1 MGAVEA
7 PEKTAIELKVE
18 GMTCASC
25 VARVERS
32 LKEIP
37 GVEGVTVNLI
47 TERAYARIDPQLVDL
62 SLLEKAVAEA
72 GYEAHPVEEGTK
84 DDLEAKEEAG
94 WRRDLLVGA
103 LFTLPLLGVAMG
115 PLRGGVWDWVQL
127 VLALPV
133 LYAGRRFYRGALG
146 EIRKRNLGMNTLVSL
161 GSGAAYAYSLL
172 ALFVPS
178 LFPEGTRHLYFEAGA
193 VILTLILTGKYMESR
208 AKRRTREALEKLVA
222 LTPKMAHL
230 VRGQETVDV
239 PAESLIPGDHVW
251 VKPGEAIP
259 ADGTIVQGESHVD
272 ESLFT
277 GESLPQRKAS
287 GATVWGGTVNQEGA
301 LLIQVEKVG
310 RETVLAQM
318 VRFVEEAQSHKP
330 RVQEVADR
338 IASVFVPIVLTVA
351 ALTFIL
357 WMVYGPDPR
366 LSFAFVAAVSVMVIA
381 CPCAMGLATPA
392 AIAVATGRAAQMGLL
407 FRDGQALE
415 TLARADT
422 FAFDKTGTL
431 TEGKPQVTD
440 ICPAP
445 GSGEEEIL
453 ALAAGA
459 ESFSEHP
466 LARAIL
472 QKAREAKVQ
481 VPMLSDFRSHQG
493 RGIEGRLKGKRVLVG
508 SARFLQ
514 EEGISLQALAG
525 EETSL
530 MTQGKTLVYVALE
543 KEALGLLAVA
553 DPIKKEAF
561 DLVHRLRNSGK
572 RIVLL
577 TGDRWVT
584 ARSVAQ
590 DLGIEEVRAEVLPH
604 EKAEEVQRLQR
615 EGRTVVFVG
624 DGVNDAPA
632 LAQAHVGMAMGTGT
646 DIAAEAGDVVLLSG
660 KLESIPLALELS
672 RKTLGTIY
680 GNFFWA
686 YAYNILLI
694 PVAAGVL
701 YPFVGLLLNPMYAA
715 FAMSIS
721 SLFVLGNSLRLR
733 RLRLQP

>member
-7 PEKTAIELKVE
+7 TEKKAVELKVE

-32 LKEIP
+32 LKELP
-37 GVEGVTVNLI
+37 GVEGVRVNLI
-47 TERAYARIDPQLVDL
+47 TEKAYARIDPRLVDL
-62 SLLEKAVAEA
+62 SLLEKAIAEA
-72 GYEAHPVEEGTK
+72 GYEAHPVEEGK
-84 DDLEAKEEAG
+84 GEDLEAKEEAA
-94 WRRDLLVGA
+94 WRRDLWIGA
-103 LFTLPLLGVAMG
+103 LFTLPLLLVAMG
-115 PLRGGVWDWVQL
+115 PLRGPWWEWVQL
-127 VLALPV
+127 FLALPV
-133 LYAGRRFYRGALG
+133 LYAGRRFYRAALG
-146 EIRKRNLGMNTLVSL
+146 EIRKRSLGMNTLVSL

-172 ALFVPS
+172 ALFAPG

-193 VILTLILTGKYMESR
+193 VILTLILGGKYMESR
-208 AKRRTREALEKLVA
+208 AKKRTREALEKLLA

-230 VRGQETVDV
+230 VRGDEMVDV
-239 PAESLIPGDHVW
+239 PAESLIPGDRVW

-259 ADGTIVQGESHVD
+259 ADAVVLEGESHVD

-277 GESLPQRKAS
+277 GEPLPQRKGP
-287 GATVWGGTVNQEGA
+287 GATVWGGTINQEGA
-301 LLIQVEKVG
+301 LLLEVEKVG

-318 VRFVEEAQSHKP
+318 VRFVEEAQAQKP

-338 IASVFVPIVLTVA
+338 IAAVFVPIVLTVA
-351 ALTFIL
+351 AITFL
-357 WMVYGPDPR
+357 VWMVYGPEPR
-366 LSFAFVAAVSVMVIA
+366 LSFAFVAAVSVLVIA

-422 FAFDKTGTL
+422 FVFDKTGTL

-440 ICPAP
+440 IRPAP
-445 GSGEEEIL
+445 GRTEAEIL

-472 QKAREAKVQ
+472 EKARSEQ
-481 VPMLSDFRSHQG
+481 VALPMMSDFRAHQG
-493 RGIEGRLKGKRVLVG
+493 RGIEARLKGKRVLVG
-508 SARFLQ
+508 SARFLR
-514 EEGISLQALAG
+514 EEGISLDAFAAYEG
-525 EETSL
+525 SL
-530 MTQGKTLVYVALE
+530 MDQGKTLFYVALE
-543 KEALGLLAVA
+543 DEAVGLLAVA

-561 DLVHRLRNSGK
+561 SVVDHLKARGK
-572 RIVLL
+572 KVVLL
-577 TGDRWVT
+577 TGDRQLT
-584 ARSVAQ
+584 AQAVARQ
-590 DLGIEEVRAEVLPH
+590 LGIEAVMAEVLPH
-604 EKAEEVQRLQR
+604 EKSEAVRHLQEE
-615 EGRTVVFVG
+615 GHTVVFVG

-646 DIAAEAGDVVLLSG
+646 DIAAEAGDVVLISG
-660 KLESIPLALELS
+660 KLTSILQALDLS
-672 RKTLGTIY
+672 RKTLRTIY

-686 YAYNILLI
+686 YAYNVLLI
-694 PVAAGVL
+694 PVAAGIL
-701 YPFVGLLLNPMYAA
+701 YPWMGLLLNPMYAA
-715 FAMSIS
+715 FAMSLS

-733 RLRLQP
+733 GVPLAS

>member
-84 DDLEAKEEAG
+84 DDLEAKEEAN

-115 PLRGGVWDWVQL
+115 PLRGEVWDWVQL

-230 VRGQETVDV
+230 VKGQETVDV

-251 VKPGEAIP
+251 VRPGEAIP

-338 IASVFVPIVLTVA
+338 IAAVFVPIVLTVA

-440 ICPAP
+440 IRPAP

-543 KEALGLLAVA
+543 EEALGLLAVA
-553 DPIKKEAF
+553 DPVKKEAF

-572 RIVLL
+572 RVVLL

-584 ARSVAQ
+584 ARSVAH

-604 EKAEEVQRLQR
+604 EKAEEVQRLQQ

-733 RLRLQP
+733 GVPLAS